1 MSAMSAI
8 IMIIIIT
15 NDSAVDG
22 DAEPMYC
29 MCSCYDNTS
38 AR

>member
-15 NDSAVDG
+15 DDSAVDG
-22 DAEPMYC
+22 DAEHMYVL
-29 MCSCYDNTS
+29 
-38 AR
+38 RL